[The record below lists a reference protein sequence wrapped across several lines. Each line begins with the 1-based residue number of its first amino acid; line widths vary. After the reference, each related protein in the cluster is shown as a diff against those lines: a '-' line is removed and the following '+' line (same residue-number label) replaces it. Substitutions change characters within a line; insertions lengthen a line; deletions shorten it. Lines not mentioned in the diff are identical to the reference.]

1 MPCNNKMIFIHGPL
15 LSGIGQ
21 VVKQY
26 CELVQGTLVDFTDDF
41 TIKVPKNS
49 QAFVFCLPMNYH
61 MEKIKQLQTI
71 THKVI
76 YMTVCETETV
86 HKLYGHLF
94 DTIKQPV
101 AVPSEFC
108 KKVFERQ
115 FPQHSFYVL
124 RHHVKVPKEI
134 KFRTAKSNYIFY
146 HIGNI
151 SDPRKQCDH
160 IIKAFTELKL
170 TGASLIFK
178 ASCLKP
184 VNLSIPGVHVINGL
198 IDDEQLEHIHNG
210 CDCYVSFSCSEG
222 VGMGAVEAAIRNKPV
237 IITEYGGAKEY
248 ISTPYTISCTKK
260 PIGFTDFLY
269 EPQMEWGCPDYEQLK
284 EFMRE
289 CYNKKLRVMN
299 HDHTRRVVNAE
310 IIKQQLG
317 RSSS

>member
-1 MPCNNKMIFIHGPL
+1 MIFIHGPL

-21 VVKQY
+21 VTKQY
-26 CELVQGTLVDFTDDF
+26 CELVQGTLVDFTHDF
-41 TIKVPKNS
+41 SVKIPKDS
-49 QAFVFCLPMNYH
+49 EVFVFCLPIGYH

-71 THKVI
+71 THKVT

-86 HKLYGHLF
+86 HRLYGDLF
-94 DTIKQPV
+94 ATIKQPV
-101 AVPSEFC
+101 SVPSEFC

-115 FPQHSFYVL
+115 FLQHSFYVL

-134 KFRTAKSNYIFY
+134 KFRTAKSTYIFY

-151 SDPRKQCDH
+151 SDPRKQCQQ
-160 IIKAFTELKL
+160 IITAFKELQL
-170 TGASLIFK
+170 PGSSLILK
-178 ASCLKP
+178 ASCLQP
-184 VNLSIPGVHVINGL
+184 VQVSIPGVHVINGL

-248 ISTPYTISCTKK
+248 VNTPYTISCTKK
-260 PIGFTDFLY
+260 PIGITDFLY
-269 EPQMEWGCPDYEQLK
+269 EPHMEWGCPDYEQLK
-284 EFMRE
+284 EFMTE

-299 HDHTRRVVNAE
+299 HDHTRRVVNPE
-310 IIKQQLG
+310 IIQQQLG
-317 RSSS
+317 QQSTP

>member
-1 MPCNNKMIFIHGPL
+1 MIFVHGPL

-26 CELVQGTLVDFTDDF
+26 CELVQGTLVDFTADF
-41 TIKVPKNS
+41 GVKIPKNEPV
-49 QAFVFCLPMNYH
+49 FVFCLPINYH

-71 THKVI
+71 TQKVI

-86 HKLYGHLF
+86 HNLYGDLF
-94 DTIKQPV
+94 NVIKQPV

-124 RHHVKVPKEI
+124 RHHVKPPKEI

-151 SDPRKQCDH
+151 SDPRKQCH
-160 IIKAFTELKL
+160 QIITAFKELQL
-170 TGASLIFK
+170 PGSSLILK
-178 ASCLKP
+178 ASCLQP
-184 VNLSIPGVHVINGL
+184 VQVSIPGVHIINGL
-198 IDDEQLEHIHNG
+198 IDDDQLEHVHNG

-248 ISTPYTISCTKK
+248 ISTPYTIRCTKK

-284 EFMRE
+284 EFMKE

-299 HDHTRRVVNAE
+299 HDHTRRVVQPE
-310 IIKQQLG
+310 IIKRQLG
-317 RSSS
+317 QQSNP